1 MSRTAFPY
9 LEQVRGALFWHLEWK
24 TLDNQFMDG
33 GKNCNDRRQNSS
45 KREQFSYIRTTIAL
59 MNIRYRHNNQ
69 IPIMYLI
76 WWSLLIEWSD
86 WLNQVETKQISPPDS
101 LFKAMIT
108 DGPGPIWRRAEKR
121 IVEKH
126 VLPIKSLNI
135 WCSAGAKWKR
145 WLLWYQ
151 LKVIYNSRTAL
162 FKMILFEKMHNEGF
176 VHFLAF

>member
-1 MSRTAFPY
+1 MSRTAIPY

-24 TLDNQFMDG
+24 TLDNQIMDA
-33 GKNCNDRRQNSS
+33 GKNCNDRRQSS
-45 KREQFSYIRTTIAL
+45 SNKELFSYMRTTACEHQEQTQQP
-59 MNIRYRHNNQ
+59 NPHNVF
-69 IPIMYLI
+69 I

-101 LFKAMIT
+101 LFKEMIT

-135 WCSAGAKWKR
+135 WCWAEQNGRDGCCDTNWRSYMSGGQPSLKWFC
-145 WLLWYQ
+145 
-151 LKVIYNSRTAL
+151 SRKCTMKDSCI
-162 FKMILFEKMHNEGF
+162 F
-176 VHFLAF
+176 